1 MNSDRVI
8 ECAIRAAKNLLWQN
22 LPPTHTL
29 PDGATVARVRELVN
43 SPSIQSAL
51 QCGSDTFL
59 AFVLR
64 EVQFVIAD
72 RSLTDRQILARLWD
86 VLDPTRTARIGAHR
100 RNSSPAQL
108 EALSQSRPSRSPPR
122 VTAGKKPRG
131 ARQHRAS
138 RFGLCFMSA
147 FRFVL
152 SAFPNPRGRAAKLRH
167 PVCVRR
173 RRRRTSTRQPLNA
186 PIA

>member
-1 MNSDRVI
+1 MLGERQCRPEVPPKDWWTTALAFERIFVWRAMERQPSHVRFSRMNSDRVI
-8 ECAIRAAKNLLWQN
+8 ECAIRAAKI
-22 LPPTHTL
+22 PPTHTL

-86 VLDPTRTARIGAHR
+86 VLELGT
-100 RNSSPAQL
+100 
-108 EALSQSRPSRSPPR
+108 
-122 VTAGKKPRG
+122 
-131 ARQHRAS
+131 
-138 RFGLCFMSA
+138 
-147 FRFVL
+147 
-152 SAFPNPRGRAAKLRH
+152 
-167 PVCVRR
+167 
-173 RRRRTSTRQPLNA
+173 
-186 PIA
+186 

>member
-1 MNSDRVI
+1 MLGERQCRPEVPPKDWWTTALAFERIFVWRAMERQPSHVRFSRMNSDRVI
-8 ECAIRAAKNLLWQN
+8 ECAIRTAKNLLWQN

-86 VLDPTRTARIGAHR
+86 VLDARHL
-100 RNSSPAQL
+100 NQ
-108 EALSQSRPSRSPPR
+108 ALGITQRSRMILGPYPKRPSS
-122 VTAGKKPRG
+122 AGG
-131 ARQHRAS
+131 
-138 RFGLCFMSA
+138 
-147 FRFVL
+147 
-152 SAFPNPRGRAAKLRH
+152 
-167 PVCVRR
+167 
-173 RRRRTSTRQPLNA
+173 
-186 PIA
+186 

>member
-1 MNSDRVI
+1 MERQPSHVRFSRMNSDRVI

-86 VLDPTRTARIGAHR
+86 VLDARHLNQALGITQRSRMILGPYPKRPFIAWWIDAALSGRTARIGAHR

-108 EALSQSRPSRSPPR
+108 EHCRNPVR
-122 VTAGKKPRG
+122 AGRRRDLQKA

-138 RFGLCFMSA
+138 SLV
-147 FRFVL
+147 FV
-152 SAFPNPRGRAAKLRH
+152 S
-167 PVCVRR
+167 
-173 RRRRTSTRQPLNA
+173 
-186 PIA
+186 